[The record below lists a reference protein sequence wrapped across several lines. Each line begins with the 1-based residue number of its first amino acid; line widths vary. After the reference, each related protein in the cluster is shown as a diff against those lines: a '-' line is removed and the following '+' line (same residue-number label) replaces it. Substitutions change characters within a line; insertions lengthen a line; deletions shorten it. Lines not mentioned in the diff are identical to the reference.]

1 VLRVKPEESVF
12 KPLHILHFRNDEDLF
27 VMHVVLFGSI
37 DFVLCLPPL
46 VVASLAPLCEQVGGG
61 VVGIQFQQR
70 LDRDLKAFWA
80 VRENAPASRI
90 G

>member
-1 VLRVKPEESVF
+1 MKPEENVF

-46 VVASLAPLCEQVGGG
+46 AVASLALLREQFVGG

-80 VRENAPASRI
+80 VRKDAPARRI